1 MIVRRSRYQRSM
13 FGNTDSTRTMFL
25 RGILLHGSG

>member
-13 FGNTDSTRTMFL
+13 FGNNDSTRTMFL
-25 RGILLHGSG
+25 RDIHLHGLG